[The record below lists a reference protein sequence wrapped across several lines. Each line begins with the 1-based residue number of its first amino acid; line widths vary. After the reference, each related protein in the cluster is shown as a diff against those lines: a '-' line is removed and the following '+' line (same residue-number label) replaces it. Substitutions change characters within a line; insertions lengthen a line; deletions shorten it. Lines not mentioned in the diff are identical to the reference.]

1 MNQEDQIR
9 EALLQAG
16 EPTNISPSL
25 LQLDGYRITTES
37 HLKDEDFL
45 FRLKGQP
52 CLPRKD
58 LTAITGQAKSGKT
71 VLISMLMAAC
81 VKQQERRVLD
91 IERIREE
98 PLRVMW
104 IDTEQSQQSTQGI
117 LRGRVWGLI
126 QGDVAGNTPPRP
138 EGTPPLEG
146 AGSLGFPEEMFYVF
160 NIRAAMVEDRYE
172 LLATG
177 VEHYHPDIVILD
189 NTRDLVTDINDGVQ
203 AQKLTESLMK
213 MAEENNCN
221 VVAVLHQN
229 RSADNRGLRGWLGTE
244 LMNKAFEMYTC
255 QKILGKPGEKPTF
268 CVEQSLTRKFDMDT
282 PMYYQIS
289 DEGLPELCDAPR
301 IQTRDAQGKF
311 TSYGKA
317 DIDTLNQEFIIEHP
331 DNPKRPWEWDL
342 RKLFTTAIGNRATVS
357 YQELTDI
364 TMELGHI
371 KRKPYFE
378 KVFSMAEQAKVV
390 RKDQDRCGRIVVML
404 LPL

>member
-1 MNQEDQIR
+1 MNQEYQIR

-16 EPTNISPSL
+16 EPTTISPSL

-104 IDTEQSQQSTQGI
+104 IDTEQSLQSTQGI

-126 QGDVAGNTPPRP
+126 QEGNETPPRP
-138 EGTPPLEG
+138 LGTPPLEG

-289 DEGLPELCDAPR
+289 DEGLPELCDTPR
-301 IQTRDAQGKF
+301 IQARDAQGKF
-311 TSYGKA
+311 TGYGKA
-317 DIDTLNQEFIIEHP
+317 DIDTLNREFIIEHP
-331 DNPKRPWEWDL
+331 DNPKQPWEWDL

-364 TMELGHI
+364 AMELGHI